1 MPRRMRESNM
11 KDPPS
16 EELIREGT
24 EIARELE
31 GLKKKA
37 ARINLVRSFN
47 AIDGAIT
54 VLMKEVKFKISNINS
69 EGE

>member
-11 KDPPS
+11 PDPPA
-16 EELIREGT
+16 EELIKAGT

-31 GLKKKA
+31 ELKKKA